1 MEIARVALERETGA
15 RGVLS
20 VIEEVL
26 EGILFKVESG
36 IRFVITDMAVKGGE
50 VVRQRMV
57 QMKVPLGKHLL
68 RRFATGRS
76 AQSLGLNQQ

>member
-57 QMKVPLGKHLL
+57 QMKAPLGKHLL
-68 RRFATGRS
+68 RRFATGRN